1 MANLTVSH
9 LFFISLC
16 KKKLFLLLLIF
27 NNQLKIKN
35 MASTSETGHAKNVAN
50 FQDLIAFVTGY
61 GATYQP
67 SKNSLKLPQ
76 LNALYTASQA
86 SLADVVTKNTAY
98 NNKVNERILAFK
110 DLKSLSTRLINALQ
124 TTDASSQKVA
134 DAKAFNKKMQGV
146 RAKAVETQNDP
157 NTPAPNTISTSQ
169 QSYDQQIQ
177 HLAGIIS
184 VLQSEASYAPN
195 ENELQ
200 IVTLTAKQADLTA
213 KNSAV
218 ATAYTNVSNSR
229 IARDTTIYGADT
241 GLFDIATEVKKYVK
255 SVYGATSPQ
264 FAQVKGIEFTKKKK

>member
-1 MANLTVSH
+1 MP
-9 LFFISLC
+9 
-16 KKKLFLLLLIF
+16 
-27 NNQLKIKN
+27 
-35 MASTSETGHAKNVAN
+35 STSETGHAKNVAN
-50 FQDLIAFVTGY
+50 FQDLISFVTGY
-61 GATYQP
+61 GATYNP
-67 SKNSLKLPQ
+67 NKNALKLPQ

-86 SLADVVTKNTAY
+86 NLADVVTKNTAY
-98 NNKVNERILAFK
+98 NNKVNERVVAFK

-124 TTDASSQKVA
+124 TTDATSEKIA
-134 DAKAFNKKMQGV
+134 DAKAFNKKMQGI
-146 RAKAVETQNDP
+146 RATAVQTPADP

-184 VLQSEASYAPN
+184 VLESEPSYAPN
-195 ENELQ
+195 EIDLQ
-200 IVTLTAKQADLTA
+200 TATLTAKQADLTA

-229 IARDTTIYGADT
+229 IARDITIYGTDT

-264 FAQVKGIEFTKKKK
+264 FAQVKGIEFTKKRR